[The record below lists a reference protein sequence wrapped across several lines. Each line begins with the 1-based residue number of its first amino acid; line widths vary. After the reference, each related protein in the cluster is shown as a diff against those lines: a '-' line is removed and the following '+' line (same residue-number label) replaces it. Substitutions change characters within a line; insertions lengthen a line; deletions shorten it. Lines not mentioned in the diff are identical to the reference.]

1 MGLADVRLVGPDTIS
16 DPSPYISAMVANP
29 AINGRVDHLA
39 AHNYFGSAS
48 PGTSY
53 PPKNY
58 WLTETAA
65 PCSTCDTAGTVSD
78 EWGFARNTNE
88 YILGD
93 LANGFSGVLV
103 YDAYDSFYYHHNSW
117 GYWGLLAY
125 NQSTGVYTPRKRFY
139 ANAQL
144 SRFIRPGSVR
154 IAVSS
159 SISGLTVLA
168 FSNPTTGQVTIV
180 GHNTSTSAITINGQL
195 QNLSVPNSLMLYQ
208 TNSSVNLQRG
218 ADIPVVGGAFSVS
231 IPADT
236 FFSLT
241 N

>member
-1 MGLADVRLVGPDTIS
+1 VI
-16 DPSPYISAMVANP
+16 
-29 AINGRVDHLA
+29 
-39 AHNYFGSAS
+39 
-48 PGTSY
+48 
-53 PPKNY
+53 
-58 WLTETAA
+58 
-65 PCSTCDTAGTVSD
+65 D
-78 EWGFARNTNE
+78 EWSFAKTTND

-93 LANGFSGVLV
+93 LANGFSGALV
-103 YDAYDSFYYHHNSW
+103 WEGYDSFYYHHNSRS
-117 GYWGLLAY
+117 YWGLLAY
-125 NQSTGVYTPRKRFY
+125 DQPTGVYTPRKRFY

-154 IAVSS
+154 IAANS

-180 GHNTSTSAITINGQL
+180 GHNTGASAVTINGQL
-195 QNLSVPNSLMLYQ
+195 QNLSAPNSLMLYQ

-218 ADIPVVGGAFSVS
+218 TDVPVVGGTFSVS